1 MEFFSTEDTDSENE
15 GRFPCM
21 YRSVLLAFFN
31 FSGSVWLESMTASS
45 IVIEV
50 PIRSLVIL
58 IVWLASLL
66 SVYKYLRRDSKYIVE
81 YPKAVAPFSSR
92 R

>member
-1 MEFFSTEDTDSENE
+1 MEFFSTEDTDSKNE

-21 YRSVLLAFFN
+21 YRSVLLDFLFFWE
-31 FSGSVWLESMTASS
+31 GGLESMTATS

-66 SVYKYLRRDSKYIVE
+66 SVYKYLRDSKYIVE
-81 YPKAVAPFSSR
+81 YPKAVTPFSSR